1 MREMMILQP
10 KKILA
15 ASIFLIGSNL
25 TYAYAEVIHIHQE
38 NHVNTKE
45 AAQVLPE
52 IKVRS
57 KRNSAAALPFAR
69 GRKASDVVI
78 DGTEFRTRS
87 ATLGNAL
94 AGELGVHSNPFGGG
108 ASAPIIRGQE
118 GARIKILQNGSDV
131 VDMSALS
138 PDHAV
143 AADTLL
149 AQQVELVRGT
159 PTLLYATASPAGV
172 VNVVDK
178 RVPHELP
185 NNGAEGEIALRTDY
199 ASKEKAANAGL
210 TLGIGQHI
218 AIRAEGLIRNSDNY
232 NVPGVKLGQTLKYL
246 PDTHNKS
253 RVGTLGIS
261 LVGEQG
267 YLGASYSQRRDHY
280 GIPGH
285 NHQLDTGDFHIF
297 DTAKTPGMPEKYYLL
312 PYPHLMK
319 DEDIK
324 HTLHDAHTGTS
335 HAMNNPHSHNN
346 PYGHN
351 HDHSSP
357 GPVID
362 MTSKRYDVR
371 GEWRKPFTG
380 VDKFKLSL
388 AWADYYH
395 DEKDDGKAYIDPI
408 STADQKAKIE
418 WERRRN
424 KGRPTAYFG
433 NKGFNGRFEIQHQE
447 YKGLSGLWGVQY
459 QTQKSYA
466 TRPAPNQKDCEY
478 VRDEHGNIQYDRSGD
493 PRQWCNT
500 FGEKSQSQRRP
511 LVHNTNKQFSIFG
524 MEQFKWRNF
533 IFEAAA
539 RWEKQSIPIEYDLKE
554 LADHIPKRRR
564 AAQPDLTPYRE
575 KALSY
580 SGTVLWDPHPD
591 WRISFTASHNERLP
605 NPMELYYHG
614 KHLATNS
621 FEYGN
626 RDLTKERSN
635 NYEIGLRY
643 AGENWDA
650 KISAYQNRFKN
661 YIHNETIY
669 REGNLYMRRY
679 LQSQARFHGLEGEIS
694 FKFTPHHKMTVFG
707 DMVQGKLFKLPEIF
721 GPAITEEYSC
731 IDEWGDPDTCTR
743 TIGYEKVKRPNRN
756 AARVPPA
763 RLGLRFNNQWNNNW
777 SSSLEYTRVFT
788 QKRTSTSLYTKNK
801 PDDEQTPGNT
811 LNSFPIHEDAT
822 PGYHLLNVGLT
833 YHKHIGKTEF
843 SATLQGNNLLN
854 QKIYTHTSYLPYVPQ
869 MGRNFVLGVN
879 IKF

>member
-1 MREMMILQP
+1 MILQP
-10 KKILA
+10 KILVT
-15 ASIFLIGSNL
+15 SILLMGSSV
-25 TYAYAEVIHIHQE
+25 TYAEVINPIQE
-38 NHVNTKE
+38 DNAE
-45 AAQVLPE
+45 AAHMLPE
-52 IKVRS
+52 IKVS
-57 KRNSAAALPFAR
+57 GKRNSVAALPFAR
-69 GRKASDVVI
+69 GRKASDAVI
-78 DGTEFRTRS
+78 NGTEFKTRS

-94 AGELGVHSNPFGGG
+94 ASELGVHSNPFGGG

-143 AADTLL
+143 TADTLL

-178 RVPHELP
+178 RIPSKLP
-185 NNGAEGEIALRTDY
+185 SRGVEGEIALRTDY

-210 TLGIGQHI
+210 TFGIGKHI
-218 AIRAEGLIRNSDNY
+218 AIRAEGLIRKSDNY
-232 NVPGVKLGQTLKYL
+232 NVPGVNLGETLKYL

-253 RVGTLGIS
+253 HVGTLGIS
-261 LVGEQG
+261 FVGDQA
-267 YLGASYSQRRDHY
+267 YLGISYNQRRDHY

-285 NHQLDTGDFHIF
+285 NHQLDNGNFHVFNTGKNPW
-297 DTAKTPGMPEKYYLL
+297 APEKHYLY
-312 PYPHLMK
+312 PYPHLMS
-319 DEDIK
+319 DEDIS

-335 HAMNNPHSHNN
+335 HAMNDKHSHDN
-346 PYGHN
+346 PYGHK
-351 HDHSSP
+351 HDHSGP

-362 MTSKRYDVR
+362 MISKRYDVR
-371 GEWRKPFTG
+371 GEWRKPFIG
-380 VDKFKLSL
+380 VDKFKISL

-395 DEKDDGKAYIDPI
+395 DEKDDGKAFIDPLK
-408 STADQKAKIE
+408 TADQKAKIE

-424 KGRPTAYFG
+424 KGRPNAFFG
-433 NKGFNGRFEIQHQE
+433 NKGLNGRFEVQHQE
-447 YKGLSGLWGVQY
+447 YKGLTGLWGVQY

-466 TRPAPNQKDCEY
+466 IRPKINTEDCEY
-478 VRDEHGNIQYDRSGD
+478 VRDEKGNIERDYYGD

-500 FGEKSQSQRRP
+500 FGERAINQRRP

-524 MEQFKWRNF
+524 MEQFKWRDF
-533 IFEAAA
+533 TFEAAA
-539 RWEKQSIPIEYDLKE
+539 RWEKQSIPIEYDYNE
-554 LADHIPKRRR
+554 LALYTPPKKKH
-564 AAQPDLTPYRE
+564 AAVPDLTPYRE

-580 SGTVLWDPHPD
+580 SGTLLWDPHPD
-591 WRISFTASHNERLP
+591 WRMSFTASHNERLP

-643 AGENWDA
+643 ASEKWDV
-650 KISAYQNRFKN
+650 KMSAYQNRFKN

-669 REGNLYMRRY
+669 REGNLYMHRY
-679 LQSQARFHGLEGEIS
+679 LQSQARFHGLEGEIG
-694 FKFTPHHKMTVFG
+694 FKVTPNHKITVFG
-707 DMVQGKLFKLPEIF
+707 DMVQGKLFKLPEIL
-721 GPAITEEYSC
+721 GPAITEDYEC
-731 IDEWGDPDTCTR
+731 KDEWGYTDTCSR
-743 TIGYEKVKRPNRN
+743 TVGYEKVKRPNRN

-763 RLGLRFNNQWNNNW
+763 RLGFRLNNQWNENW
-777 SSSLEYTRVFT
+777 SSNLEYTRVFT

-801 PDDEQTPGNT
+801 PRDEQTPGNT
-811 LNSFPIHEDAT
+811 LNSFPIQEDAT
-822 PGYHLLNVGLT
+822 QGYHLLNAGLT

-879 IKF
+879 FTF